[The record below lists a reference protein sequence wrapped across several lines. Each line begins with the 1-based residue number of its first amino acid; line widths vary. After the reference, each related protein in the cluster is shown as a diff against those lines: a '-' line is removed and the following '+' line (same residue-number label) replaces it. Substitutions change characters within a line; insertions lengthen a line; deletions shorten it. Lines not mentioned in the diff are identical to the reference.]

1 MIKKS
6 IFFKFFFS
14 IFAFILLI
22 LLFFFKISSDQI
34 KHIYI
39 ENGYNELHKICFS
52 LYDTFKR
59 PLLKKHYK
67 EIDQLCK
74 RYGKMLGVRITV
86 IAKDGTVLGDSYKD
100 PEKMENHIN
109 RAEIKG
115 AIKKGEAHSLRY
127 STTMDCYLIYNAV
140 KISDYK
146 KELGFL
152 RVSMFLK
159 AINSEVDKVKK
170 RIKEVLFFMLIA
182 SLIVS
187 IALSKTLSMPIEEI
201 ADKVSSIAKGNFK
214 VRLSMLKKG
223 ELGLLAKNIN
233 EMAEK
238 IEALFEEL
246 RKEKD
251 ILRRIINSIPVAI
264 FVISVDGE
272 ILMAN
277 DAFKDIV
284 HEDNVE
290 GRLYW
295 ELLRE
300 PELNLF
306 IQQFR
311 KTLMDMQ
318 KEITIGKDPFLCS
331 IKYLEEEK
339 EAIVVL
345 HNIAILKETDRIKKD
360 LVANVS
366 HELRTPLTVIKGYVE
381 TLIEIEDEEEKK
393 KYLEIIE
400 RNINRMLSMIKDL
413 LFLSELDTKAG
424 LTVEEIDIEKLINEV
439 HKIFL
444 PRLKEKRL
452 YFKVDV
458 DPCSKIIYADRTK
471 LEHALINLIDNAVK
485 YTEKGGVSI
494 RVLKENDFVNIEVSD
509 TGIGIPEDHIPY
521 IFERFYVVDKSRSR
535 KKGGTGLGLSIV
547 KHIVELHKG
556 KIFVKSTPKKGT
568 TFTISLPAKA

>member
-115 AIKKGEAHSLRY
+115 AIKRGEAHSLRY
-127 STTMDCYLIYNAV
+127 STTMDCYLIYNAI

-159 AINSEVDKVKK
+159 DINSEVDRVKK
-170 RIKEVLFFMLIA
+170 RIKEVLFFMLTA

-311 KTLMDMQ
+311 KTLTDMQ
-318 KEITIGKDPFLCS
+318 KELTVGGDPFLCS

-413 LFLSELDTKAG
+413 LFLSELDTKAS
-424 LTVEEIDIEKLINEV
+424 LSVEEIDIEELINEV

-535 KKGGTGLGLSIV
+535 KKGGAGLGLSIV

-568 TFTISLPAKA
+568 IFTISLPAGA